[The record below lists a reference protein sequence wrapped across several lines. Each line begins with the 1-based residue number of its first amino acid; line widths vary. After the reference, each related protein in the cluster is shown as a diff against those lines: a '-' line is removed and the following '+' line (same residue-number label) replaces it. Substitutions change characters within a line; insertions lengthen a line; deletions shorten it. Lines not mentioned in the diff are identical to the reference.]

1 MTKTE
6 EQRLRKALERISKRG
21 DKMATL
27 RSERRGTVLFFQLLQ
42 DLESHCSGHLCLFHQ
57 YSEKAGQDFGRSLAM
72 RVDDVGEVVGLFEK
86 FFELGAG

>member
-1 MTKTE
+1 MKKAE
-6 EQRLRKALERISKRG
+6 EKKLREALERIAQRG
-21 DKMATL
+21 KKMSAF

-57 YSEKAGQDFGRSLAM
+57 YSEKAGQDVGRSLAV

-86 FFELGAG
+86 FFEL